1 MISDIAFWELA
12 VFGVALAY
20 IISVLLIRT
29 ETSHR
34 KSNRRQNERR
44 LCPQVV
50 AIERRQDRSE
60 RRSRDTRA

>member
-1 MISDIAFWELA
+1 MIGDITFWELA
-12 VFGVALAY
+12 LYGVALTY
-20 IISVLLIRT
+20 LISVLLIRT
-29 ETSHR
+29 ETSQR

-60 RRSRDTRA
+60 RRTRDRRA